1 MSAVIRLSQKLTPMG
16 VEYKGMVP
24 FPSNWRAKLMWWC
37 YTNAINS
44 SFFPRMRGIQM
55 LQRNQN
61 FSDAVVWWFV
71 GISPSIS
78 RYSHLSAV
86 VTGDFFMLAVWN
98 GNSMFPYW
106 GHPWLREL
114 ALNWKCPQCSGLSAW
129 PALHSGILGR
139 TAFKQ
144 HILNQILPNKQGSI
158 TGCTLFGEIISFHF
172 KRPERPLP
180 A

>member
-1 MSAVIRLSQKLTPMG
+1 MG
-16 VEYKGMVP
+16 VLLYYYYKGLVA
-24 FPSNWRAKLMWWC
+24 FPSNWRAKLIWWC
-37 YTNAINS
+37 YAIKHYKQL
-44 SFFPRMRGIQM
+44 FFFQGWDEYRCYRGRFLVSAP
-55 LQRNQN
+55 LQ
-61 FSDAVVWWFV
+61 
-71 GISPSIS
+71 

-139 TAFKQ
+139 TAFEQ
-144 HILNQILPNKQGSI
+144 HILNQILPNKQGSL

-172 KRPERPLP
+172 KSPKRPLP